1 MVASPMIHLVCGS
14 TGAGKTTYALA
25 LGSRLGAMHLS
36 IDDWMVGLFMADR
49 PARADWQ
56 WIDERV
62 RRCEGRMVAT
72 ALQLGQ
78 LGVSSILDL
87 GLQRAD
93 QRQRVASQMTAAG
106 RTVQL
111 HFLDVDA
118 GERWRRVQGRNG
130 ERGETFRL
138 EVTRAMFDFIE
149 TIWQPPNAEEM
160 ACLNGVRVAA

>member
-1 MVASPMIHLVCGS
+1 
-14 TGAGKTTYALA
+14 
-25 LGSRLGAMHLS
+25 
-36 IDDWMVGLFMADR
+36 
-49 PARADWQ
+49 
-56 WIDERV
+56 
-62 RRCEGRMVAT
+62 
-72 ALQLGQ
+72 
-78 LGVSSILDL
+78 
-87 GLQRAD
+87 
-93 QRQRVASQMTAAG
+93 MTAAG